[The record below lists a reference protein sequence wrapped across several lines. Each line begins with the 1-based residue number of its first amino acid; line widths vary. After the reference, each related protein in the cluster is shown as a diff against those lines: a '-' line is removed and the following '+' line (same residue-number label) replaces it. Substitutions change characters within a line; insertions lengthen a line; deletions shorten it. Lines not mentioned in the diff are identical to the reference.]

1 MMSDENHPHAVGGEL
16 ASTAATDDAEVLLS
30 VRNLRTTFAT
40 EAGIVRAVDGLS
52 FDVRRGEVLSIVGE
66 SGSGKSVTSLS
77 IMRLLEI
84 PPAKIEAD
92 VLQWKGEDLLQASPE
107 RMRQIRGGGAAARGA

>member
-1 MMSDENHPHAVGGEL
+1 MAPPNDP
-16 ASTAATDDAEVLLS
+16 EVLLS

-40 EAGIVRAVDGLS
+40 EAGLVKAVDGIS
-52 FDVRRGEVLSIVGE
+52 FDIRRGEVLSIVGE

-77 IMRLLEI
+77 IMGLLEV

-92 VLQWKGEDLLQASPE
+92 VHDLE
-107 RMRQIRGGGAAARGA
+107 GRGPAAGRRDVGCVRSAAARSR